1 MRGFVN
7 KILINLI
14 LFLELQKIKLS
25 ILCDDPHG
33 RYRMTHKLCKGELVL
48 TAHSCFHGSIC
59 RFNFLVESLFI
70 S

>member
-25 ILCDDPHG
+25 ILCDDRHG
-33 RYRMTHKLCKGELVL
+33 RMTHKLCKGELVL
-48 TAHSCFHGSIC
+48 TAHCCFHEAFVDLI
-59 RFNFLVESLFI
+59 F
-70 S
+70 